1 MWRRVQ
7 LVAKPVDFK
16 YGSKAEALA
25 NAPLPQVF
33 ITAAT
38 TVYALY
44 YDYTKRK
51 SLLEKLPNDDQSGWP
66 LLLLGLVVGYS
77 AMVTVYCVVRAFA
90 IATKRKS
97 FWKGRIHFVNGIL
110 GTAAAV
116 VHMFHLVFYPEE
128 RLEDRGVAFWS
139 ALVTAFGYGM
149 NNLVALPLLFTV
161 HGHLSSLVRLL
172 ATGLFI
178 NIVLIA
184 NIIAVLFPGAS
195 WELYI
200 ALPMAVLSVLYC
212 VAEVILGSP
221 WALKGVRKKFKSH
234 ANQNGP
240 LVALFKRGV
249 QPHKDY
255 FSHTVVTRFGF
266 FLGIPPCA
274 VWFYVLCYTD
284 LAAIGQVD
292 PELRRGFVAVMVW
305 SCWQIAV
312 GTVIATLV
320 MRGTIK
326 YERFYWISDLFAVYA
341 PFTGAALLWMHFKH
355 TCSYLGFVFA
365 LWLPQQ

>member
-1 MWRRVQ
+1 MWRRIQ
-7 LVAKPVDFK
+7 LAAKPLDLR
-16 YGSKAEALA
+16 YGSKAEAVA
-25 NAPLPQVF
+25 NAPLPQAL

-38 TVYALY
+38 TGYALY
-44 YDYTKRK
+44 YDFTRRD
-51 SLLEKLPNDDQSGWP
+51 SLLERLPNSDQSPWP
-66 LLLLGLVVGYS
+66 LALLGLVVLYS
-77 AMVTVYCVVRAFA
+77 AAVTLYCVVRAFA
-90 IATKRKS
+90 IATKKKS
-97 FWKGRIHFVNGIL
+97 FWKGRIHFVNGII
-110 GTAAAV
+110 GTVAAV
-116 VHMFHLVFYPEE
+116 VHMMHLVCMPEE
-128 RLEDRGVAFWS
+128 RLEDRGIAFWS
-139 ALVTAFGYGM
+139 ALATAFGYGV
-149 NNLVALPLLFTV
+149 NNLIALPLLFTV

-184 NIIAVLFPGAS
+184 NIIAVLFPGAT
-195 WELYI
+195 WELYF

-221 WALKGVRKKFKSH
+221 WAIQRVKRKLKSH
-234 ANQNGP
+234 AKQNGP

-284 LAAIGQVD
+284 LAAIGTVD
-292 PELRRGFVAVMVW
+292 AELRRGFVAAMVW

-320 MRGTIK
+320 MRGSIK
-326 YERFYWISDLFAVYA
+326 YERFYWVSDLFAVYA
-341 PFTGAALLWMHFKH
+341 PFTGAALLWMHFRH
-355 TCSYLGFVFA
+355 TCSYVGFVFA
-365 LWLPQQ
+365 LWLPQH